1 MSETRPPITAGP
13 IERAFRFLKRT
24 SVSCGGAGDK
34 VGVGDEDEDEDTV
47 AVGDA
52 TVAGK
57 RPGCVSS
64 CAGRLGAAQIEKS
77 KAHTYENRLVMRKL
91 PSRSTATGQALHLP
105 IL

>member
-24 SVSCGGAGDK
+24 SVSSG
-34 VGVGDEDEDEDTV
+34 GVGDEVGVGVDGKDTV

-64 CAGRLGAAQIEKS
+64 CAGKLGTAQNERS
-77 KAHTYENRLVMRKL
+77 KAHKYENRLVMRTL
-91 PSRSTATGQALHLP
+91 PSRSMAAGQGSRLP